1 MQKIPHIVGNS
12 TYSHHVSYGI
22 CLSFRSDSLILLI
35 LNGKRKQDELDT
47 LVLITNVI
55 QSFRPYK
62 YYLTIKKFQNQ
73 EKAGQIKHQIPLP
86 TCVPDEFM
94 YRYIGFEGLS

>member
-1 MQKIPHIVGNS
+1 MKKIWPSLWACLTTIILHHNS
-12 TYSHHVSYGI
+12 HLCKQSHVVDDNTYSHHVSYGI

-62 YYLTIKKFQNQ
+62 YYLTIKNFKIRNKQD
-73 EKAGQIKHQIPLP
+73 K
-86 TCVPDEFM
+86 
-94 YRYIGFEGLS
+94 